1 MKRPSFLEAALALS
15 RSWLSPTGP
24 SASDA
29 VWETAGMAD
38 AAGVV
43 NRSGREHDTD
53 FEDVI
58 AGSSEPVQALARAI
72 RDLVYDVLPE
82 TVEVVWK
89 KQGSVGWGIGP
100 KKFTEQFAYLMPY
113 KNHVTLGFY
122 RGGELPD
129 PEGLLPTSGGSQVS
143 GTLSM
148 RSLKLTSLDDVRR
161 PALRN
166 LIAISTRTGI

>member
-29 VWETAGMAD
+29 VWETAGTAE

-58 AGSSEPVQALARAI
+58 AGSSEQVQVLARAV

-89 KQGSVGWGIGP
+89 KQGSVGWGTGP

-122 RGGELPD
+122 GGGQLPD

-161 PALRN
+161 PALRD
-166 LIAISTRTGI
+166 LIDVSTRTGI